1 MECSGDVDQAR
12 AALTDEQAELDE
24 QLKPVVAKYVS
35 DGWMPPRQKLRLSST
50 TYPAGPERQNSPAMP
65 WQVLP
70 CLYMDPRERTIYPE
84 PAHIH
89 ALSLSHTHKMH
100 TYIHSYI
107 HTADAPAGKAEEK
120 EVERVAPEI
129 AAAQTA
135 EVQQTASWEATAR
148 HAAAERIAAEAAA
161 KKSEE
166 VKLA

>member
-35 DGWMPPRQKLRLSST
+35 DGWDASEAKTALVQHYISRRTGKAKQSSNAV
-50 TYPAGPERQNSPAMP
+50 AGPA
-65 WQVLP
+65 LP
-70 CLYMDPRERTIYPE
+70 
-84 PAHIH
+84 IH
-89 ALSLSHTHKMH
+89 GPTKTYHLPGTCTHTCTLSHTHKMH

-107 HTADAPAGKAEEK
+107 HTAEAPAGKAEEK